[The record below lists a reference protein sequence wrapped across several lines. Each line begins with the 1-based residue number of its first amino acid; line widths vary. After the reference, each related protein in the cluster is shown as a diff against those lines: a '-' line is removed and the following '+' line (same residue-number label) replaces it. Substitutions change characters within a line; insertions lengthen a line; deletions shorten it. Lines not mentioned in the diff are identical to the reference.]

1 MACAMAFDLVQ
12 NRAHEVWENNT
23 THIVRMSLVTQLKKT
38 DNFFLLSV
46 NDSFSGCII
55 YIFGTDIYHTAI
67 IQSLCVNEIIR
78 KQTPHKIKTRVAN
91 SLL

>member
-1 MACAMAFDLVQ
+1 MAFDVVQ
-12 NRAHEVWENNT
+12 NLLMVYGKTIPHN
-23 THIVRMSLVTQLKKT
+23 VRMSLVIQVKET

-55 YIFGTDIYHTAI
+55 YIFGTDICHTAI
-67 IQSLCVNEIIR
+67 IRPLCVNEIIR